1 MPRSE
6 MTRTLR
12 FSVGLLAVAA
22 CFVPVA
28 LGVLHAE
35 QSLQQ
40 QFAAFKQKYSRSYKD
55 ATEEAFRFRVFKQNM
70 ERAKEEAAANPYATF
85 GVTRF
90 SDMSPEEFRATY
102 HNGAEYYA
110 AALKR
115 PRKVVTVSTGKAPEA
130 VDWRKKGAVTPV
142 KDQGQCGSC
151 WAFSAIGNI
160 EGQWKVTGHNLT
172 SLSEQML
179 VSCDTEDLGC
189 AGGLMDNAF
198 KWIVSSNR
206 HNVFTEESYPYASK
220 GGNVP
225 PCRMSGKVVGA
236 KIRDHVDL
244 PKDENAIAEWLAKNG
259 PVAIAV
265 DSTSFQSYTG
275 GVLTSCISKQLDHG
289 VLLVGY
295 DDTSKPPYWI
305 IKNSWSKG
313 WGEEGYIRIEK
324 GTNQCLVK
332 NYATSAVVHRPV
344 PPPPP
349 PASTFTQEFCEG
361 AECQSGC
368 TKATFPTGKCVQL
381 SGAGSV
387 IASCGSNNL
396 TQIVYPLSSSCS
408 GFSVPLTVPLD
419 KCLPIVIGSVMY
431 ECSGKAP
438 TESARLVRHE

>member
-160 EGQWKVTGHNLT
+160 EGQWKVAGHELT
-172 SLSEQML
+172 SLSEQTL
-179 VSCDTEDLGC
+179 VSCDPTEYAC
-189 AGGLMDNAF
+189 EGGFMDNAF
-198 KWIVSSNR
+198 RWIISSNKGK
-206 HNVFTEESYPYASK
+206 VFTEQSYPYSS
-220 GGNVP
+220 GGRNVP
-225 PCRMSGKVVGA
+225 ACNMSGKVVGA
-236 KIRDHVDL
+236 NISDYVDL
-244 PKDENAIAEWLAKNG
+244 PQDENAIAEWLAKNG
-259 PVAIAV
+259 PVSVIV
-265 DSTSFQSYTG
+265 DATSFQSYTG
-275 GVLTSCISKQLDHG
+275 GVLTSCLSKILNHA

-305 IKNSWSKG
+305 IKNSWSEK
-313 WGEEGYIRIEK
+313 WGEKGYIRIEK
-324 GTNQCLVK
+324 GTNQCLVQE
-332 NYATSAVVHRPV
+332 YASSALVNG

-349 PASTFTQEFCEG
+349 PPPIFTQEFCQTPKCLGE
-361 AECQSGC
+361 C
-368 TKATFPTGKCVQL
+368 TKAAFRTGKCIQM
-381 SGAGSV
+381 SRAGSV

-408 GFSVPLTVPLD
+408 GYSVPLTVPLD
-419 KCLPIVIGSVMY
+419 KCLPIAIGSVAY

>member
-115 PRKVVTVSTGKAPEA
+115 PRKVVTVSTGKAPDA

-142 KDQGQCGSC
+142 RDERLCDSS

-160 EGQWKVTGHNLT
+160 EGQWKVAGHELT

-179 VSCDTEDLGC
+179 LSCDTREDGC
-189 AGGLMDNAF
+189 GGGLMDRAF
-198 KWIVSSNR
+198 QWIVSSNKG
-206 HNVFTEESYPYASK
+206 NVFTEQSYPYASTD
-220 GGNVP
+220 GDVP
-225 PCRMSGKVVGA
+225 RCNKSGKVVGA
-236 KIRDHVDL
+236 KISDYVDL
-244 PKDENAIAEWLAKNG
+244 PQDENAIAEWLAKNG

-265 DSTSFQSYTG
+265 EATSLQRYTG
-275 GVLTSCISKQLDHG
+275 GVLTSCISEQLDHG

-305 IKNSWSKG
+305 IKNSWGKG

-324 GTNQCLVK
+324 GTNQCLMK
-332 NYATSAVVHRPV
+332 NYASSAVVSGPV

-349 PASTFTQEFCEG
+349 PPPTFTQEFCEG
-361 AECQSGC
+361 AQC
-368 TKATFPTGKCVQL
+368 
-381 SGAGSV
+381 
-387 IASCGSNNL
+387 
-396 TQIVYPLSSSCS
+396 
-408 GFSVPLTVPLD
+408 
-419 KCLPIVIGSVMY
+419 
-431 ECSGKAP
+431 
-438 TESARLVRHE
+438 

>member
-115 PRKVVTVSTGKAPEA
+115 PRKVVNVSTGKAPEA

-160 EGQWKVTGHNLT
+160 EGQWKVAGHELT

-179 VSCDTEDLGC
+179 VSCDTNDFGC
-189 AGGLMDNAF
+189 EGGLMDDAF
-198 KWIVSSNR
+198 KWIVSSNKG
-206 HNVFTEESYPYASK
+206 NVFTEQSYPYASG

-225 PCRMSGKVVGA
+225 ACDKSGKVVGA

-244 PKDENAIAEWLAKNG
+244 PEDENAIAEWLAKNG

-265 DSTSFQSYTG
+265 DATSFQSYTG
-275 GVLTSCISKQLDHG
+275 GVLTSCISEHLDHG

-324 GTNQCLVK
+324 GTNQCLMK
-332 NYATSAVVHRPV
+332 NLPSSAVVSG

-349 PASTFTQEFCEG
+349 PTPTFTQELCEG
-361 AECQSGC
+361 AECQSKC
-368 TKATFPTGKCVQL
+368 TKATFPTGQCVQL
-381 SGAGSV
+381 SG
-387 IASCGSNNL
+387 
-396 TQIVYPLSSSCS
+396 
-408 GFSVPLTVPLD
+408 
-419 KCLPIVIGSVMY
+419 
-431 ECSGKAP
+431 
-438 TESARLVRHE
+438 

>member
-115 PRKVVTVSTGKAPEA
+115 PRKVVNVSTGRPPMT

-142 KDQGQCGSC
+142 KDQGKCDSS

-160 EGQWKVTGHNLT
+160 EGQWKIAGHELT

-179 VSCDTEDLGC
+179 VSCDTNDLGC
-189 AGGLMDNAF
+189 ELGLKDPAF
-198 KWIVSSNR
+198 QWILWSNKG
-206 HNVFTEESYPYASK
+206 NVFTEQSYPYASG

-225 PCRMSGKVVGA
+225 TCDMSGKVVGA
-236 KIRDHVDL
+236 KISNMRYL
-244 PKDENAIAEWLAKNG
+244 PLDEDTIAEWLARKG

-265 DSTSFQSYTG
+265 DATSFQRYTG
-275 GVLTSCISKQLDHG
+275 GVLTSCISRRLNYG
-289 VLLVGY
+289 ALLVGY

-305 IKNSWSKG
+305 IKNSWGKG

-332 NYATSAVVHRPV
+332 NLPSSAVVSV

-349 PASTFTQEFCEG
+349 PTPTFTQELCEG
-361 AECQSGC
+361 AEC
-368 TKATFPTGKCVQL
+368 
-381 SGAGSV
+381 
-387 IASCGSNNL
+387 
-396 TQIVYPLSSSCS
+396 
-408 GFSVPLTVPLD
+408 
-419 KCLPIVIGSVMY
+419 
-431 ECSGKAP
+431 
-438 TESARLVRHE
+438 

>member
-12 FSVGLLAVAA
+12 FSVGLHAVAA

-40 QFAAFKQKYSRSYKD
+40 QFAAFKQKYSRSYRD

-115 PRKVVTVSTGKAPEA
+115 PRKVVNVSTGKAPPA
-130 VDWRKKGAVTPV
+130 IDWRKKGAVTPV
-142 KDQGQCGSC
+142 KDQGQCDSS

-160 EGQWKVTGHNLT
+160 EGQWKVAGHELT

-179 VSCDTEDLGC
+179 VSCDTNDFGC
-189 AGGLMDNAF
+189 GGGFSDPAF
-198 KWIVSSNR
+198 KWIVSSNKG
-206 HNVFTEESYPYASK
+206 NVFTEQSYPYASG

-225 PCRMSGKVVGA
+225 TCDKSGKVVGA
-236 KIRDHVDL
+236 KIRDRVDL
-244 PKDENAIAEWLAKNG
+244 PRDENAIAEWLAKNG

-265 DSTSFQSYTG
+265 DATSFQSYTG
-275 GVLTSCISKQLDHG
+275 GVLTSCISKEMNSA

-313 WGEEGYIRIEK
+313 WGEKGYIRIEK

-332 NYATSAVVHRPV
+332 NTRTPPFVSG
-344 PPPPP
+344 PPPPTP
-349 PASTFTQEFCEG
+349 TPTLRRICARVPNAKLMPQSPIPNGQLLQFKG
-361 AECQSGC
+361 A
-368 TKATFPTGKCVQL
+368 VL
-381 SGAGSV
+381 
-387 IASCGSNNL
+387 
-396 TQIVYPLSSSCS
+396 
-408 GFSVPLTVPLD
+408 
-419 KCLPIVIGSVMY
+419 
-431 ECSGKAP
+431 
-438 TESARLVRHE
+438 

>member
-1 MPRSE
+1 
-6 MTRTLR
+6 
-12 FSVGLLAVAA
+12 
-22 CFVPVA
+22 
-28 LGVLHAE
+28 
-35 QSLQQ
+35 
-40 QFAAFKQKYSRSYKD
+40 
-55 ATEEAFRFRVFKQNM
+55 
-70 ERAKEEAAANPYATF
+70 
-85 GVTRF
+85 
-90 SDMSPEEFRATY
+90 
-102 HNGAEYYA
+102 
-110 AALKR
+110 
-115 PRKVVTVSTGKAPEA
+115 
-130 VDWRKKGAVTPV
+130 
-142 KDQGQCGSC
+142 
-151 WAFSAIGNI
+151 
-160 EGQWKVTGHNLT
+160 
-172 SLSEQML
+172 ML

-198 KWIVSSNR
+198 KWIVSSNK
-206 HNVFTEESYPYASK
+206 HNVFTEQSYPYASK

-265 DSTSFQSYTG
+265 DATSFQDYTG

-305 IKNSWSKG
+305 IKNSWSEK

-324 GTNQCLVK
+324 GTNQCLMK

-368 TKATFPTGKCVQL
+368 TKATFPR
-381 SGAGSV
+381 
-387 IASCGSNNL
+387 ASACSSAAP
-396 TQIVYPLSSSCS
+396 VLSSPRA
-408 GFSVPLTVPLD
+408 G
-419 KCLPIVIGSVMY
+419 PITSHR
-431 ECSGKAP
+431 SS
-438 TESARLVRHE
+438 TR